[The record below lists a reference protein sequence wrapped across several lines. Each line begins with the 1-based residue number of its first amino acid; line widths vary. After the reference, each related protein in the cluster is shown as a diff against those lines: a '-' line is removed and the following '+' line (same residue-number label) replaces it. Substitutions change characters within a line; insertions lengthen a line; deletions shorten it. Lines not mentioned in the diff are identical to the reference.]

1 MITKKIILSTI
12 LFFFISSFSLEER
25 TRFSKS
31 FKNEI
36 NKAIIFIDDKKEEI
50 LYICNEY
57 EVDPELFISIIFP
70 ELIRYNSFQDKIEV
84 SANKLFYTNWGA
96 EYSDFS
102 IGILQMKPSFV
113 ERLSNSKKISNY
125 DDLFIYPEDCSKEEV
140 RSIIVDRLQSVT
152 YQLKYLAYFISL
164 INSSYN
170 IQFKNNYEKI
180 RYYATAYNGG
190 AWYNQNN
197 NNKISKK
204 KTYPYGGNVNKI
216 KQYSYSDISLY
227 YYQDILNK

>member
-1 MITKKIILSTI
+1 MITKKIILLSI

-25 TRFSKS
+25 KKFSKS

-36 NKAIIFIDDKKEEI
+36 NKAITFIDDKKEEI

-84 SANKLFYTNWGA
+84 SANKLFYTNCGA

-125 DDLFIYPEDCSKEEV
+125 DHLFIYPEDCSKEEV

-164 INSSYN
+164 IDSSYN
-170 IQFKNNYEKI
+170 IQF
-180 RYYATAYNGG
+180 
-190 AWYNQNN
+190 
-197 NNKISKK
+197 
-204 KTYPYGGNVNKI
+204 
-216 KQYSYSDISLY
+216 
-227 YYQDILNK
+227 